1 MKGLVLSGL
10 PKMVHICVR
19 LRDLAVPRMG
29 RQKQGPL
36 RQSTLLDLSASGT
49 LRPVEFRVFD
59 QKVVFD
65 LFEPDRRVGRALLAD
80 RERHLDA
87 THFLIVVVMQRS
99 ASKIFLNQ
107 PDLPRD
113 EYGGHAGRTFRHALR
128 GCVGR

>member
-1 MKGLVLSGL
+1 MGTTPPVTNRFIFLGTLLVLSCGGL
-10 PKMVHICVR
+10 H
-19 LRDLAVPRMG
+19 LN
-29 RQKQGPL
+29 
-36 RQSTLLDLSASGT
+36 SSSGT
-49 LRPVEFRVFD
+49 LRTVEFDVFD
-59 QKVVFD
+59 RKVVFD